1 MATVE
6 FGLLLAV
13 AAVSAAIGQ
22 FLTGYSRGGC
32 PVSFVSAAIGAY
44 LGPLIAERMGW
55 AEPFLLTLAEIE
67 FPVITSAAG
76 ALALVIL
83 VNLLTK
89 KRKF

>member
-1 MATVE
+1 MAIIE

-13 AAVSAAIGQ
+13 AAIAAATGQ

-32 PVSFVSAAIGAY
+32 PVSFVSGAIGAY
-44 LGPLIAERMGW
+44 LGPGVAERMGW
-55 AEPFLLTLAEIE
+55 VEPFILTLGEIE
-67 FPVITSAAG
+67 FPVVTSAAG

>member
-1 MATVE
+1 MAIVE

-13 AAVSAAIGQ
+13 AAIAAAVGQ

-32 PVSFVSAAIGAY
+32 PVGFAAGAVGAY
-44 LGPLIAERMGW
+44 FGPTVAENMGW
-55 AEPFLLTLAEIE
+55 AEPFVLRLPEIE
-67 FPVITSAAG
+67 FPVVTSAAG
-76 ALALVIL
+76 ALALVIV